1 MAFFGVNDASSVGT
15 LFSSLNN
22 RSKSGAV
29 NSTNVFAEHAS
40 IRSGSYFKLLK
51 TYYGSEGNFAVSRS
65 EERRVGKEC

>member
-22 RSKSGAV
+22 SSKSGAV
-29 NSTNVFAEHAS
+29 NSTNVFADHAS

-51 TYYGSEGNFAVSRS
+51 KIGRAHV
-65 EERRVGKEC
+65 